1 MLTRHQAPGC
11 GGGST
16 VDAAEGVCD
25 ALTPVDTAAAAAHT
39 HAQREPACCHVA
51 RGPSSRLQAAVGA
64 ALLTLLREAVTHTHP
79 LTLPLLLHAHTR
91 NGSLHAAKL
100 LGGPSS
106 RLQAAVGAVLLTLLR
121 EFVTHSHPLAL
132 PLLLHTHTRNG
143 SLHAAI
149 LLGDQAAGSRLRWGQ
164 QC

>member
-39 HAQREPACCHVA
+39 HAQREPACCYVA

-79 LTLPLLLHAHTR
+79 LTLPLTLPLLLHAHTR
-91 NGSLHAAKL
+91 NGSLHAAM
-100 LGGPSS
+100 
-106 RLQAAVGAVLLTLLR
+106 LLR
-121 EFVTHSHPLAL
+121 
-132 PLLLHTHTRNG
+132 
-143 SLHAAI
+143 
-149 LLGDQAAGSRLRWGQ
+149 DQAAGSRLRWGQ
-164 QC
+164 HG